1 MKLKPVSLDV
11 IAESREEAH
20 TVMATLM
27 ARLAPGEH
35 VVRLGVDMEGQER
48 PLSATVALTVEG
60 DGGADDLVGADPKYL
75 DNFVFLLTCG
85 LAQTLCSGVLYVR
98 SQGADGQVTVRAWHL
113 CWGDLNECSSAEA
126 AELLDGRE
134 PGVYVD
140 AFGLHAADD
149 GEEDGCEAVFPP
161 VAYTVL

>member
-1 MKLKPVSLDV
+1 MQLKPVSLDV
-11 IAESREEAH
+11 IAEAREEAQA
-20 TVMATLM
+20 VLATLM

-48 PLSATVALTVEG
+48 PLSATLPITVEG
-60 DGGADDLVGADPKYL
+60 DGGAEDLVGAEPKWL

-85 LAQTLCSGVLYVR
+85 LAQTLCSGVLYLR
-98 SQGADGQVTVRAWHL
+98 STGVDGQVTVRAWHL
-113 CWGDLNECSSAEA
+113 CWGALSECLAGEA

-134 PGVYVD
+134 PGAYAD
-140 AFGLHAADD
+140 AFALHAPDD
-149 GEEDGCEAVFPP
+149 GEEDGGEAVFPP